1 MFTSLLVGLDG
12 SPQAQVALAQAIIIG
27 RQFHSR
33 IVIAHISPGP
43 GHTAEMALGAPWM
56 EWKAGAVPVTR
67 KEHEEAARHM
77 LDDAAG
83 AVRRAGLEAE
93 TAWRTGDTAES
104 LRELAGEVGVV
115 CVGRLG
121 SRGLATGADA
131 LGPDLRALIRRSP
144 RPVLV
149 CGSAPT
155 PMDRVLVAYGGGPA
169 SEGALAFA
177 SRFAGITGAHLDVL
191 HVADNQEA
199 GGSTGA
205 RASRALS
212 MTPLDY
218 DIHVVEGNLETAVV
232 STVKRLVS
240 NALFAGAHREESGWL
255 VPSHTE
261 TILRATDIPVL
272 VHMQPATPGA
282 RASATHRSPASR

>member
-12 SPQAQVALAQAIIIG
+12 SSQAQVALSQAILIG

-33 IVIAHISPGP
+33 IVVAHISPAP

-56 EWKAGAVPVTR
+56 EWTADHAPVTR
-67 KEHEEAARHM
+67 VEHEEAAHRM

-93 TAWRTGDTAES
+93 TAWRSGDTVES
-104 LRELAGEVGVV
+104 LRDLAGEVGVV

-121 SRGLATGADA
+121 TRGKATGDV

-149 CGSAPT
+149 CGSQPT
-155 PMDRVLVAYGGGPA
+155 PMDRVLVAYGGGSA

-177 SRFAGITGAHLDVL
+177 ARFAGITGAHLDVL
-191 HVADNQEA
+191 HVTEDPEEGKRTA
-199 GGSTGA
+199 A
-205 RASRALS
+205 RASGSLS

-218 DIHVVEGNLETAVV
+218 DIHLIEGNLETAIAA
-232 STVKRLVS
+232 TVERLVS
-240 NALFAGAHREESGWL
+240 NALFAGAHREEAGWL

-261 TILRATDIPVL
+261 AILRATDIPVL
-272 VHMQPATPGA
+272 VHMQPAGPGA
-282 RASATHRSPASR
+282 RISAAYRSPAP

>member
-12 SPQAQVALAQAIIIG
+12 SPEAQVALSQAILIG

-33 IVIAHISPGP
+33 IVVAHISPSP
-43 GHTAEMALGAPWM
+43 GHTSEMALGAPWM
-56 EWKAGAVPVTR
+56 EWTAGHAPVTR
-67 KEHEEAARHM
+67 GEHEAAAHRM

-93 TAWRTGDTAES
+93 TAWRSGDTAES
-104 LRELAGEVGVV
+104 LRELANEVGVV

-121 SRGLATGADA
+121 NRGKGGGDA
-131 LGPDLRALIRRSP
+131 LGPDLRALIRRCP

-149 CGSAPT
+149 CGSVPT
-155 PMDRVLVAYGGGPA
+155 PMDRVLVAYAGGPA

-177 SRFAGITGAHLDVL
+177 ARFAGITGAHLDVL
-191 HVADNQEA
+191 HVTQDREEGRQTA
-199 GGSTGA
+199 A
-205 RASRALS
+205 RASGALS

-218 DIHVVEGNLETAVV
+218 DIHLMEGNLEAAVAA
-232 STVKRLVS
+232 TVARLVS
-240 NALFAGAHREESGWL
+240 NALFAGAHREDSGWL

-272 VHMQPATPGA
+272 VHMQPTNPGA
-282 RASATHRSPASR
+282 RTSAAYRSSAPR

>member
-33 IVIAHISPGP
+33 IVVAHISPAP
-43 GHTAEMALGAPWM
+43 GHTSEMALGAPWM
-56 EWKAGAVPVTR
+56 EWKSGHAPVTR
-67 KEHEEAARHM
+67 REHEDASRLM
-77 LDDAAG
+77 LEDAVG

-93 TAWRTGDTAES
+93 TAWRTGDIAES

-121 SRGLATGADA
+121 ARSAQGTDA
-131 LGPDLRALIRRSP
+131 LGPDVRALIRRSP

-149 CGSAPT
+149 CGSTPT

-191 HVADNQEA
+191 HVAGNTEE
-199 GGSTGA
+199 GGRTGA

-218 DIHVVEGNLETAVV
+218 DIHVIEGNLETAVAASV
-232 STVKRLVS
+232 ERLMS

-272 VHMQPATPGA
+272 VHMQPAGPGA
-282 RASATHRSPASR
+282 RTAPAHRSPASR